1 MKEIQL
7 VGLSELRAVV
17 SAGAVLSVTLVGV
30 DDGWMTRIAT
40 RTGMLSLMSTRAR
53 TKPRSFV
60 DPRAAF
66 GLFRELGIVDL
77 RIDNRSWAPEQKSLV
92 GAV

>member
-1 MKEIQL
+1 
-7 VGLSELRAVV
+7 
-17 SAGAVLSVTLVGV
+17 
-30 DDGWMTRIAT
+30 
-40 RTGMLSLMSTRAR
+40 MLSLMSTRAR
-53 TKPRSFV
+53 TKPRAFA

-92 GAV
+92 GAA